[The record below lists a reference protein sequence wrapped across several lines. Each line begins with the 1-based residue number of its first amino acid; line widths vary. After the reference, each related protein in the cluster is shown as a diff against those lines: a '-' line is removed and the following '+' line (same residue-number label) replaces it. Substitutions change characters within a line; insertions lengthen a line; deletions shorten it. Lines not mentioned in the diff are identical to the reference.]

1 MVRSVSDEPRLLGR
15 EEVEAETGDA
25 LLILGSCCC
34 CCCSDSPFRL
44 GLPGQFASIRGSDIG
59 TDVAP
64 QLETV
69 EDASESVKKTRER
82 FE

>member
-15 EEVEAETGDA
+15 ADVDAETGDA

-34 CCCSDSPFRL
+34 CCCSDRPFRL

-59 TDVAP
+59 TDVVP

-69 EDASESVKKTRER
+69 EDASESVKKTGK
-82 FE
+82 FK

>member
-15 EEVEAETGDA
+15 AEVEAETGDA
-25 LLILGSCCC
+25 LLILGSC

-59 TDVAP
+59 MDVVP

-69 EDASESVKKTRER
+69 EDASESVKKTQKI
-82 FE
+82 